1 VPAFALTE
9 VMRATGGVA
18 CGRAPELAL
27 SGVSTDTRAIAP
39 GSLFVALRGDR
50 FDAHDFLAAAARGG
64 ARAALVERCI
74 PEAQAGA
81 LVQIRVADT
90 RKALG
95 ELARFHALRSPAR
108 RVAVTGSNG
117 KTTTKDLL
125 RAALAAGGPAVASER
140 SFNNDIGLPLTLL
153 QIAPDT
159 AYAALELG
167 TNHPGEIARLA
178 DLARPHVGVVT
189 NCAAAHVEHLV
200 DLEGVAREKGALVA
214 ALPADGVAILNADD
228 SKFEAVKAR
237 ARCRVVTFGVRRPAD
252 FTAVDIRFDLR
263 RLVYKLRGRRVFV
276 PLGGCHN
283 VYNSLAALAAADAVG
298 VPLAT
303 AIRALR
309 RVQGP
314 PMRLAVERLGALTLI
329 DDSYNANP
337 GSVEAAFRTLAAAT
351 VKARRVMVLGDMLE
365 LGAQAAAEHRRA
377 GGLASLLGDAL
388 LIAVGPHAREVAAGA
403 LARGV
408 DADHVVTFSDSTAA
422 ARAVP
427 ALLAA
432 DDAVLVKGSRGM
444 AMERVVEAIE
454 RVWSRPAGTAL
465 AAQR

>member
-1 VPAFALTE
+1 
-9 VMRATGGVA
+9 
-18 CGRAPELAL
+18 
-27 SGVSTDTRAIAP
+27 
-39 GSLFVALRGDR
+39 LRGER
-50 FDAHDFLAAAARGG
+50 FDAHDFLADAARRG

-74 PEAQAGA
+74 PPEQAGA

-90 RKALG
+90 RRALG

-108 RVAVTGSNG
+108 RVAITGSNG

-125 RAALAAGGPAVASER
+125 HAALSAGGTAVASER
-140 SFNNDIGLPLTLL
+140 SYNNDVGLPLTLL
-153 QIAPDT
+153 QITPAT
-159 AYAALELG
+159 AFAALELG

-189 NCAAAHVEHLV
+189 NCAAAHVEFLG
-200 DLEGVAREKGALVA
+200 DLDGVAREKGALIA
-214 ALPADGVAILNADD
+214 ALPPDGVAILNADD
-228 SKFEAVKAR
+228 SKFEAIRAR
-237 ARCRVVTFGVRRPAD
+237 ARCRVVTFGVRRTAD

-263 RLVYKLRGRRVFV
+263 RLVYKLRGRRVHV

-298 VPLAT
+298 VPLPA
-303 AIRALR
+303 AIASLR
-309 RVQGP
+309 HAHGP
-314 PMRLAVERLGALTLI
+314 PMRLAVELLGALTLI

-377 GGLASLLGDAL
+377 GALASLLGDAL
-388 LIAVGPHAREVAAGA
+388 LIAVGPHARDVAGGA
-403 LARGV
+403 LERGV
-408 DADHVVTFSDSTAA
+408 DPGRIAVFDDADCA

-427 ALLAA
+427 ALLAP

-454 RVWSRPAGTAL
+454 RAFARTAGTAL
-465 AAQR
+465 AAGR

>member
-18 CGRAPELAL
+18 CGRAPELSL

-39 GSLFVALRGDR
+39 GSLFVALRGER
-50 FDAHDFLAAAARGG
+50 FDAHDFLADAAHRG

-74 PEAQAGA
+74 PPEQAGA

-90 RKALG
+90 RRALG

-108 RVAVTGSNG
+108 RVAITGSNG

-125 RAALAAGGPAVASER
+125 FAALSAGGAAVASER
-140 SFNNDIGLPLTLL
+140 SYNNDVGLPLTLL
-153 QIAPDT
+153 QIGPAT
-159 AYAALELG
+159 AFAALELG

-189 NCAAAHVEHLV
+189 NCAAAHVEFLG
-200 DLEGVAREKGALVA
+200 DLDGVAREKGALIA

-228 SKFEAVKAR
+228 AKFEAIRAR
-237 ARCRVVTFGVRRPAD
+237 ARCRVVTFGVRRPAEY
-252 FTAVDIRFDLR
+252 TAVDIRFDLR
-263 RLVYKLRGRRVFV
+263 RLVYRLRGRRVHV

-283 VYNSLAALAAADAVG
+283 VYNSLAALAAAEAVG
-298 VPLAT
+298 VQLPA
-303 AIRALR
+303 AIAALR
-309 RVQGP
+309 HAHGP

-365 LGAQAAAEHRRA
+365 LGAQAAVEHRRA
-377 GGLASLLGDAL
+377 GALASLLGDAL
-388 LIAVGPHAREVAAGA
+388 LIAVGPHARDVAGGA
-403 LARGV
+403 LERGV
-408 DADHVVTFSDSTAA
+408 DPGRIAVFDDADRA

-427 ALLAA
+427 ALLAP

-454 RVWSRPAGTAL
+454 RAFARAAGTAL
-465 AAQR
+465 AAGR